1 MISANIW
8 IGGGGNSQQKEVI
21 KALFFW
27 TFIAIVETINYEDAI
42 PTQRLRKSAIG
53 LQTDSTVLRDMVGG
67 SGDVFIVTNSFLMLV
82 TAY

>member
-1 MISANIW
+1 M
-8 IGGGGNSQQKEVI
+8 
-21 KALFFW
+21 
-27 TFIAIVETINYEDAI
+27 ETINYEDAI
-42 PTQRLRKSAIG
+42 PTQRLHTVWKFFCAMSANELCAKIMNVFIERNSAIG